1 MLPLPHGLL
10 ANAAFWV
17 AFVLSYQI
25 VQAGADP
32 DRRQAL
38 ANSLRVVRIE
48 QLVSN
53 RLLELNLQ
61 RFADSSPLLNS
72 VTAFTYWCSEFAI
85 VGLALLWVYLK
96 RPSAFGR
103 LRNTLMAT
111 GLIALLGCYLFP
123 TAPPRAL
130 SNLGFVDTLANAN
143 SLNNGRSLLPFPSD
157 QFAAMPSLHSA
168 DALVI
173 GVGLA
178 LLVRSRVARAFWL
191 LWPPVVWFCVM
202 ATANHFWLDVLGGIV
217 AAGIGALAVSR
228 ASRLWDRRRPRAPMS
243 TIEGTPIA
251 PSAGGE

>member
-1 MLPLPHGLL
+1 MGRRRRKPPLPQGLL

-17 AFVLSYQI
+17 AFVLAYQV

-32 DRRQAL
+32 DRGQAL
-38 ANSLRVVRIE
+38 ANSLRIVHVER
-48 QLVSN
+48 LVTN

-61 RFADSSPLLNS
+61 SLAHSSPLLNS

-85 VGLALLWVYLK
+85 VGLALLWVYVR

-103 LRNTLMAT
+103 MRNTLIAT

-130 SNLGFVDTLANAN
+130 SNLGFVDTLAHAS
-143 SLNNGRSLLPFPSD
+143 SLNHGHGLLPLPSD
-157 QFAAMPSLHSA
+157 RFAAMPSLHSA
-168 DALVI
+168 DALII
-173 GVGLA
+173 GVGLS
-178 LLVRSRVARAFWL
+178 LLVRSRVARVFWL

-202 ATANHFWLDVLGGIV
+202 ATANHFWLDVVGGIV

-228 ASRLWDRRRPRAPMS
+228 ASRPRDCRKPRATIS
-243 TIEGTPIA
+243 TIDGT
-251 PSAGGE
+251 SA